1 LIGRCNAIPDPR
13 PTSPSEQ
20 RPSRRSLLEPFMI
33 GVAVMAKMVR
43 SRIRLLT
50 MTKPGSRERKGT
62 IRMALLRGSAFRA
75 PLDDQNERS
84 T

>member
-1 LIGRCNAIPDPR
+1 
-13 PTSPSEQ
+13 
-20 RPSRRSLLEPFMI
+20 MI